1 MPTGTTSGLL
11 LQLPLSRDEFVRAYA
26 HLDIDEVE
34 LVSSTKVRTYLG
46 IPFSSESSHEPM
58 LLDFK
63 VYQTEHF

>member
-1 MPTGTTSGLL
+1 M
-11 LQLPLSRDEFVRAYA
+11 RAYA